1 MICYWKSELCSKDA
15 GSVYRAVLT
24 VDFYTYIE
32 LIRDT
37 HTPFTWPHILSA
49 ILQPSAVL
57 T

>member
-15 GSVYRAVLT
+15 GSVYRAVLP

-37 HTPFTWPHILSA
+37 HILSA